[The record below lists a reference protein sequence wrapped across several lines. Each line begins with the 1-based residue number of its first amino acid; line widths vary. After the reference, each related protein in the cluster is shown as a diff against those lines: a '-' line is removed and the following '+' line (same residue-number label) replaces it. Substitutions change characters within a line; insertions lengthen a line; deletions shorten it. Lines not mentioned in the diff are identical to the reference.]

1 MKTNTANKSDTLS
14 LVARAREIFEIL
26 VKQQAFEDELR
37 NGSPEG
43 NVAFDTSGWFWK
55 HFGDFCLNRDMK
67 IPTNYGNTF
76 MGLISLYLLSQNFMF
91 FDFKKEFNECHR
103 EFGNLIFAY
112 VDANLDSLTRII
124 QSHWPKEY
132 SAIQAMNTN
141 AQGLAGQTVVH
152 ASCQIQAVVALHH

>member
-26 VKQQAFEDELR
+26 VKQHAFEDELR

-43 NVAFDTSGWFWK
+43 NVAFDSSGWLWK
-55 HFGDFCLNRDMK
+55 HFGDFFLNSNVEIAKDYFN
-67 IPTNYGNTF
+67 PF
-76 MGLISLYLLSQNFMF
+76 MGAISYYLFGQNVVFI
-91 FDFKKEFNECHR
+91 DFVEGFNEEHR

-152 ASCQIQAVVALHH
+152 ASSQIQAVVALHH